1 MLFESG
7 QVSRKRK
14 GLWHIPLAGLC
25 FVDRRWE
32 RQEQMG
38 CFSAVP
44 ECASALPCRAVC
56 AGSADATL
64 AAEERK
70 YLKGLCTGML
80 A

>member
-1 MLFESG
+1 MLFEPG
-7 QVSRKRK
+7 QVSHKRK

-38 CFSAVP
+38 CFCCPTACPGAALPAVGA
-44 ECASALPCRAVC
+44 ASAD
-56 AGSADATL
+56 GTL
-64 AAEERK
+64 AAEKEK
-70 YLKGLCTGML
+70 YLEGLCAGMF